1 MTLYE
6 IEEKLY
12 QQLNEGIAFDDDTGE
27 VYTELDLQKLLDE
40 KMDDYCLF
48 LKNEQA
54 EIEALKNEKKS
65 LDKRIKTKEK
75 KQEYLKNALMEF
87 MKRHDMKKHETSKY
101 VVSTRKSKRLI
112 IDNADAIISEYRN
125 NPDVV
130 KVNYEVNKVT
140 VKKNIVGFKNYAHLE
155 DNTSLTIK

>member
-12 QQLNEGIAFDDDTGE
+12 QQLNEGIAFDDQTGE

-48 LKNEQA
+48 MKNEQA

-112 IDNADAIISEYRN
+112 IDNADAIISEYKN

-130 KVNYEVNKVT
+130 KVNYEVNKIT

>member
-12 QQLNEGIAFDDDTGE
+12 QRLNEGIAFDDETGE

-48 LKNEQA
+48 MKNEQA

-65 LDKRIKTKEK
+65 LDKRIKAKEK

-130 KVNYEVNKVT
+130 KVNYEVNKIT

>member
-65 LDKRIKTKEK
+65 LDKRIKAKEK

-130 KVNYEVNKVT
+130 KVNYEVNKIT

>member
-12 QQLNEGIAFDDDTGE
+12 QQLNEDIAFDDDTGE

-48 LKNEQA
+48 MKNEQA
-54 EIEALKNEKKS
+54 EIEALKNEKKN

-130 KVNYEVNKVT
+130 KVNYEVNKIT

>member
-6 IEEKLY
+6 IEAKIY
-12 QQLNEGIAFDDDTGE
+12 QQLNEGVAFDEETGE
-27 VYTELDLQKLLDE
+27 VYTEVDLQKILDE

-48 LKNEQA
+48 MKNEQA

-75 KQEYLKNALMEF
+75 KQECLKNALVEF

-130 KVNYEVNKVT
+130 KVNYEVNKIT
-140 VKKNIVGFKNYAHLE
+140 VKKNIVGFKDYAHLE
-155 DNTSLTIK
+155 ENTSLTIK

>member
-12 QQLNEGIAFDDDTGE
+12 QRLNEDIAFDDETGE

-48 LKNEQA
+48 MKNEQA

-65 LDKRIKTKEK
+65 LDKRIKAKEK

-112 IDNADAIISEYRN
+112 IDNADAIISEYKN

-130 KVNYEVNKVT
+130 KVNYEVNKIT

>member
-12 QQLNEGIAFDDDTGE
+12 QRLNEGIAFDDETGE

-48 LKNEQA
+48 MKNEQA
-54 EIEALKNEKKS
+54 EIEALKNEKKN
-65 LDKRIKTKEK
+65 LDKRIKAKEK

-130 KVNYEVNKVT
+130 KVNYEVNKIT

>member
-48 LKNEQA
+48 MKNEQA

-65 LDKRIKTKEK
+65 LDKRIKAKEK

-130 KVNYEVNKVT
+130 KVNYEVNKIT
-140 VKKNIVGFKNYAHLE
+140 VKKNIVGFKDYAHLE

>member
-12 QQLNEGIAFDDDTGE
+12 QRLNEGIAFDDETGE
-27 VYTELDLQKLLDE
+27 VYTELDLQKILDE

-48 LKNEQA
+48 MKNEQA
-54 EIEALKNEKKS
+54 EIEALKNEKKN
-65 LDKRIKTKEK
+65 LDKRIKAKEK
-75 KQEYLKNALMEF
+75 KQEYLKNELMEF

-130 KVNYEVNKVT
+130 KVNYEVNKIT

>member
-48 LKNEQA
+48 MKNEQA
-54 EIEALKNEKKS
+54 EIEALKNEKKN

-130 KVNYEVNKVT
+130 KVNYEVNKIT

>member
-12 QQLNEGIAFDDDTGE
+12 QRLNEGIAFDDETGE
-27 VYTELDLQKLLDE
+27 VYTKLDLQKLLDE

-65 LDKRIKTKEK
+65 LDKRIKAKEK

-130 KVNYEVNKVT
+130 KVNYEVNKIT

>member
-12 QQLNEGIAFDDDTGE
+12 QQLNEGIAFDDETGE
-27 VYTELDLQKLLDE
+27 VYTDVDLQKLLDD

-48 LKNEQA
+48 MKNEQA

-65 LDKRIKTKEK
+65 LDKRIKAKEK

-130 KVNYEVNKVT
+130 KVNYEVNKIT

>member
-12 QQLNEGIAFDDDTGE
+12 QRLNEGIAFDDETGE

-48 LKNEQA
+48 MKNEQA

-65 LDKRIKTKEK
+65 LDKRIKAKEK

-130 KVNYEVNKVT
+130 KVNYEVNKIT

-155 DNTSLTIK
+155 ENTSLTIK

>member
-12 QQLNEGIAFDDDTGE
+12 QQLNEDIAFDDETGE

-48 LKNEQA
+48 MKNEQA

-65 LDKRIKTKEK
+65 LDKRIKAKEK

-130 KVNYEVNKVT
+130 KVNYEVNKIT

>member
-12 QQLNEGIAFDDDTGE
+12 QRLNEGIAFDDETGE
-27 VYTELDLQKLLDE
+27 VYTELDLQKLLDD

-48 LKNEQA
+48 MKNEQA

-65 LDKRIKTKEK
+65 LDKRIKEKEK

-130 KVNYEVNKVT
+130 KVKYEVNKIT

>member
-12 QQLNEGIAFDDDTGE
+12 QRLNEGIAFDDETGE
-27 VYTELDLQKLLDE
+27 VYTQLDLQKLLDE

-48 LKNEQA
+48 MKNEQA

-65 LDKRIKTKEK
+65 LDKRIKAKEK

-112 IDNADAIISEYRN
+112 IDNVDAIISEYRN

-130 KVNYEVNKVT
+130 KVNYEVNKIT

>member
-6 IEEKLY
+6 IEEKIY
-12 QQLNEGIAFDDDTGE
+12 QQLNEEFAFDEETGE
-27 VYTELDLQKLLDE
+27 VYTDVDLQKLLDE

-48 LKNEQA
+48 MKNEQA
-54 EIEALKNEKKS
+54 EIEALKNEKKN
-65 LDKRIKTKEK
+65 LDKRIKAKEK

-112 IDNADAIISEYRN
+112 IDNADAIISEYKS

-130 KVNYEVNKVT
+130 KVNYEVNKMT
-140 VKKNIVGFKNYAHLE
+140 IKKNIVGFKKYAHLE

>member
-12 QQLNEGIAFDDDTGE
+12 QQLNEGVAFDEETGE
-27 VYTELDLQKLLDE
+27 VYTDVDLQKLLDD

-48 LKNEQA
+48 MKNEQA
-54 EIEALKNEKKS
+54 EIEALKNEKKN
-65 LDKRIKTKEK
+65 LDKRIKAKEK

-87 MKRHDMKKHETSKY
+87 MQRHDMKKHETSKY

-130 KVNYEVNKVT
+130 KVNYEVNKIT

>member
-12 QQLNEGIAFDDDTGE
+12 QQLNEGIAFDDQTGE

-48 LKNEQA
+48 MKNEQA

-65 LDKRIKTKEK
+65 LDKRIKAKEK

-112 IDNADAIISEYRN
+112 IDNADAIISEYKN

-130 KVNYEVNKVT
+130 KVNYEVNKIT

>member
-12 QQLNEGIAFDDDTGE
+12 QRLNEGIAFDDETGE

-65 LDKRIKTKEK
+65 LDKRIKAKEK
-75 KQEYLKNALMEF
+75 KQEYIKNALMEF

-130 KVNYEVNKVT
+130 KVNYEVNKIT

>member
-12 QQLNEGIAFDDDTGE
+12 QQLNESIAFDDQTGE

-48 LKNEQA
+48 MKNEQA

-65 LDKRIKTKEK
+65 LDKRIKAKEK

-130 KVNYEVNKVT
+130 KVNYEVNKIT

>member
-12 QQLNEGIAFDDDTGE
+12 QRLNEGIAFDDETGE

-48 LKNEQA
+48 MKNEQA

-65 LDKRIKTKEK
+65 LDKRIKAKEK

-112 IDNADAIISEYRN
+112 IDNADAIISEYKN

-130 KVNYEVNKVT
+130 KVNYEVNKIT

>member
-12 QQLNEGIAFDDDTGE
+12 QQLNEGIAFDDQTGE

-48 LKNEQA
+48 MKNEQA

-65 LDKRIKTKEK
+65 LDKRIKAKEK

-130 KVNYEVNKVT
+130 KVNYEVNKIT

>member
-12 QQLNEGIAFDDDTGE
+12 QRLNEGIAFDDETGE

-65 LDKRIKTKEK
+65 LDKRIKAKEK

-130 KVNYEVNKVT
+130 KVNYEVNKIT

>member
-48 LKNEQA
+48 MKNEQA

-65 LDKRIKTKEK
+65 LDKRIKAKEK

-130 KVNYEVNKVT
+130 KVNYEVNKIT

>member
-12 QQLNEGIAFDDDTGE
+12 QQLNEGIAFDDETGE

-48 LKNEQA
+48 MKNEQA

-65 LDKRIKTKEK
+65 LDKRIKAKEK

-130 KVNYEVNKVT
+130 KVNYEVNKIT

>member
-6 IEEKLY
+6 IEEKIN

-48 LKNEQA
+48 MKNEQA

-65 LDKRIKTKEK
+65 LDKRIKAKEK
-75 KQEYLKNALMEF
+75 KQEYLKNALVEF
-87 MKRHDMKKHETSKY
+87 MKRHDMKKHETSRY
-101 VVSTRKSKRLI
+101 VVSTRNTKRLV
-112 IDNADAIISEYRN
+112 IDNADAIISKYRN

-130 KVNYEVNKVT
+130 KVNYEVNKIT
-140 VKKNIVGFKNYAHLE
+140 VKKNIVGFKDYAHIE
-155 DNTSLTIK
+155 NNTSLTIK

>member
-12 QQLNEGIAFDDDTGE
+12 QRLNEGIAFDDETGE
-27 VYTELDLQKLLDE
+27 VYTDVDLQKLLDD

-48 LKNEQA
+48 MKNEQA

-65 LDKRIKTKEK
+65 LDKRIKAKEK

-130 KVNYEVNKVT
+130 KVNYEVNKIT

>member
-12 QQLNEGIAFDDDTGE
+12 QRLNEGIAFDDETGE
-27 VYTELDLQKLLDE
+27 VYTELDLQKLLDD

-48 LKNEQA
+48 MKNEQA

-65 LDKRIKTKEK
+65 LDKRIKEKEK

-130 KVNYEVNKVT
+130 KVNYEVNKIT

>member
-12 QQLNEGIAFDDDTGE
+12 QQLNEGVAFDDDTGE

-48 LKNEQA
+48 MKNEQA

-65 LDKRIKTKEK
+65 LDKRIKAKEK

-130 KVNYEVNKVT
+130 KVNYEVNKIT

>member
-12 QQLNEGIAFDDDTGE
+12 QQLNESIAFDDDTGE

-65 LDKRIKTKEK
+65 LDKRIKAKEK

-130 KVNYEVNKVT
+130 KVNYEVNKIT

>member
-12 QQLNEGIAFDDDTGE
+12 QRLNEGIAFDDETGE

-48 LKNEQA
+48 MKNEQA
-54 EIEALKNEKKS
+54 EIEALKNEKKN
-65 LDKRIKTKEK
+65 LDKRIKAKEK
-75 KQEYLKNALMEF
+75 KQEYLKNVLMEF
-87 MKRHDMKKHETSKY
+87 MERHDMKKHETSKY

-130 KVNYEVNKVT
+130 KVNYEVNKIT

>member
-12 QQLNEGIAFDDDTGE
+12 HRLNEGIAFDDETGE

-48 LKNEQA
+48 MKNEQA
-54 EIEALKNEKKS
+54 EIEALKNEKKN
-65 LDKRIKTKEK
+65 LDKRIKAKEK

-130 KVNYEVNKVT
+130 KVNYEVNKIT

>member
-12 QQLNEGIAFDDDTGE
+12 QRLNEGIAFDDETGE
-27 VYTELDLQKLLDE
+27 IYTELDLQKLLDE

-65 LDKRIKTKEK
+65 LDKRIKAKEK

-130 KVNYEVNKVT
+130 KVNYEVNKIT

>member
-12 QQLNEGIAFDDDTGE
+12 QRLNEDIAFDDETGE

-48 LKNEQA
+48 MKNEQA

-75 KQEYLKNALMEF
+75 KQEYLKNALIEF

-130 KVNYEVNKVT
+130 KVNYEVNKIT

>member
-12 QQLNEGIAFDDDTGE
+12 QRLNEGIAFDDETGE

-48 LKNEQA
+48 MKNEQA

-65 LDKRIKTKEK
+65 LEKRIKAKEK
-75 KQEYLKNALMEF
+75 KQECLRNALMEF
-87 MKRHDMKKHETSKY
+87 MNRQDMKKHETSKY
-101 VVSTRKSKRLI
+101 VVSTRKSKKLV
-112 IDNADAIISEYRN
+112 IDNAEAIISKYRN

-130 KVNYEVNKVT
+130 RTNYEVNKMA
-140 VKKNIVGFKNYAHLE
+140 VKKNIAGFKDYAHLE
-155 DNTSLTIK
+155 ENTSLTIK

>member
-12 QQLNEGIAFDDDTGE
+12 QRLNEGIAFDDETGE

-48 LKNEQA
+48 MKNEQA

-65 LDKRIKTKEK
+65 LDKRIKAKEK

-87 MKRHDMKKHETSKY
+87 MERHDMKKHETSKY

-130 KVNYEVNKVT
+130 KVNYEVNKIT

>member
-12 QQLNEGIAFDDDTGE
+12 QQLNEGIAFDDETGE

-48 LKNEQA
+48 MKNEQA
-54 EIEALKNEKKS
+54 EIEALKNEKKN

-87 MKRHDMKKHETSKY
+87 MQRHDMKKHETSKY

-130 KVNYEVNKVT
+130 KVNYEVNKIT

>member
-12 QQLNEGIAFDDDTGE
+12 QQLNEVIAFDDETGE

-48 LKNEQA
+48 MKNEQA

-65 LDKRIKTKEK
+65 LDKRIKAKEK

-130 KVNYEVNKVT
+130 KVNYEVNKIT

>member
-1 MTLYE
+1 
-6 IEEKLY
+6 
-12 QQLNEGIAFDDDTGE
+12 
-27 VYTELDLQKLLDE
+27 
-40 KMDDYCLF
+40 
-48 LKNEQA
+48 
-54 EIEALKNEKKS
+54 
-65 LDKRIKTKEK
+65 
-75 KQEYLKNALMEF
+75 MEF

-130 KVNYEVNKVT
+130 KVNYEVNKIT